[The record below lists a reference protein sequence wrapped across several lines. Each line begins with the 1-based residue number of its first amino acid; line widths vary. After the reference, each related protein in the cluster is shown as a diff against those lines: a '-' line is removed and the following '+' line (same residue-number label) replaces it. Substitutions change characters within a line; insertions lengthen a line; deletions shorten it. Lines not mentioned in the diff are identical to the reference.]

1 MDGGLERFTPVRR
14 VDAAGTAELWLAT
27 DEDGEQV
34 ALTLLEPGSATD
46 PARAE
51 WVATAADAGGR
62 LTGPH
67 LVPIR
72 EHGTDG
78 GRLYVCRE
86 WVAGDDL
93 AGRRPHPD
101 LHAADAVATVEQ
113 VAAALD
119 TAWEVAGLVHG
130 DLRAGHVVV
139 AGAAGPRVT
148 LVGFEWARL
157 AGLGPRPGAAGAH
170 LAPERFAG
178 RPASR
183 AGDVY
188 SLACLLH
195 ELLAGSPPFD
205 EGRPPPGGR
214 TVPSV
219 GGPARAPWDRVLRRG
234 LAEDPGARP
243 GTGAELA
250 RAARAALDDWRRVAR
265 GPGPVP
271 GPTPAPGGPASAEPA
286 TDEPGTGDDG
296 DDGTPPRT
304 ATGDPAAAVPSAATA
319 TAGTATGADERNGP
333 SARPTGPAPRHG
345 DDTTRDRTARGHTAG
360 DPATRDRTAGGRTP
374 RDHATGAGRGT
385 RTGAREP
392 GPGPDSARPPW
403 GTDLPDPARPGPSGR
418 RPRWTSATGPAR
430 RRPIAGIA
438 AGVLATAAAGVAIA
452 VLTPTPAEAGPTVV
466 LGGDPVAVATS
477 PDPRTVLVSDATGS
491 VGVVDLPS
499 RTVVARV
506 PVGEQPAGI
515 AVERYGRHAYVA
527 NSGAGTVSV
536 VDVAARTVV
545 DTVPVGDTPVAVTV
559 RADGARAYVA
569 NQESADITVIDTAD
583 RSVVTTVPVGFLPW
597 KTVEGIAVSRDGT
610 RAVVTL
616 DSGFGTDTLQVVDL
630 ERGEVTGA
638 VPVGRSPLGVAIS
651 PDGRRAWVADSDDG
665 TVSAVDL
672 LAGTR
677 SRTIDVG
684 GSPSMV
690 LLGPGGRAW
699 VPAAADGTVAALDLA
714 TATRAPDPAPEVG
727 AVAMSVGVGGRT
739 LHLLG
744 ADGVLTT
751 VAVR

>member
-27 DEDGEQV
+27 DEDGEPV

-78 GRLYVCRE
+78 DRLYVCRE
-86 WVAGDDL
+86 WVAGHDL

-139 AGAAGPRVT
+139 AGSAGPQVT

-157 AGLGPRPGAAGAH
+157 AGLGPRPGAEGAH

-195 ELLAGSPPFD
+195 ELLTGAPPFD
-205 EGRPPPGGR
+205 EGRPHPGGR

-234 LAEDPGARP
+234 LAEDPDARP

-250 RAARAALDDWRRVAR
+250 RAARAALDDWRRLAR
-265 GPGPVP
+265 GPASVP
-271 GPTPAPGGPASAEPA
+271 GPTPA
-286 TDEPGTGDDG
+286 TGD
-296 DDGTPPRT
+296 
-304 ATGDPAAAVPSAATA
+304 
-319 TAGTATGADERNGP
+319 TATGADERNGP

-345 DDTTRDRTARGHTAG
+345 DDTTRDRADRGHTAG
-360 DPATRDRTAGGRTP
+360 GPAARDRAAGDRT
-374 RDHATGAGRGT
+374 RGEHTTGAGRGS

-392 GPGPDSARPPW
+392 GPGPDGARLPW
-403 GTDLPDPARPGPSGR
+403 DTDLPDPARPGPSGR

-515 AVERYGRHAYVA
+515 AVERYGRHAWVA

-545 DTVPVGDTPVAVTV
+545 ETVPVGDTPVAVTV

-616 DSGFGTDTLQVVDL
+616 DSGFGADTLQVVDL
-630 ERGEVTGA
+630 DGGEVTNA

-672 LAGTR
+672 VAGTR

-744 ADGVLTT
+744 DDGVLTT